1 MKARDRII
9 EQLRVIPGLQHQPD
23 RSLAALARLVDEVD
37 VPSGKQLTRQGAS
50 AHEVFVVLEGEADVL
65 VDGESIATIGAGE
78 FIGEMAMLEVAP
90 RSATVRARSQM
101 RVLVIGPEA
110 FGTFI
115 DHGGV
120 TSSMAIQLAQRLRRA
135 DAAVRTD
142 ER

>member
-1 MKARDRII
+1 MKRRDRII

-23 RSLAALARLVDEVD
+23 RSLAALARLVDEVE
-37 VPSGKQLTRQGAS
+37 VPPGKQLTRQGAG
-50 AHEVFVVLEGEADVL
+50 AHEVFVVLEGEADVF
-65 VDGESIATIGAGE
+65 VDEELIATVGPGE
-78 FIGEMAMLEVAP
+78 FIGEMAMLDVAP
-90 RSATVRARSQM
+90 RSATVRARSLM
-101 RVLVIGPEA
+101 RLLVIGPEA